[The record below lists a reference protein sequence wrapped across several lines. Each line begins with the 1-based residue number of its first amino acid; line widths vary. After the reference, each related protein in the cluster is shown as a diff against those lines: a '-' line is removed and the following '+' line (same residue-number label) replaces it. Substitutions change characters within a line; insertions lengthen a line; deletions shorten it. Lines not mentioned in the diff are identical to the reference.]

1 MLAYLWDAAKSFP
14 SKKVRDLPP
23 KDARNTIVKQ
33 DQILKLQRQI
43 LKQSRKKVVRNLFAL
58 DRVAGLVNAA
68 KLRGVD
74 GNVKMENKNLII
86 TLATMVVVGVFASYG
101 MVIKQWVDW
110 TTTTL
115 VDLDKRTA
123 IMEVEAKHTNEM
135 VAENQEMLKILMEKI
150 TKVNYG
156 NGKGADGTTD
166 INWRK
171 AQSEN

>member
-1 MLAYLWDAAKSFP
+1 MKEEKPLVEDGSADMG
-14 SKKVRDLPP
+14 
-23 KDARNTIVKQ
+23 
-33 DQILKLQRQI
+33 QR
-43 LKQSRKKVVRNLFAL
+43 S
-58 DRVAGLVNAA
+58 
-68 KLRGVD
+68 
-74 GNVKMENKNLII
+74 II
-86 TLATMVVVGVFASYG
+86 WSLATLLVTGIFASYG

-135 VAENQEMLKILMEKI
+135 VAQNHEMLKVLMETI
-150 TKVNYG
+150 TKASYEY
-156 NGKGADGTTD
+156 KQKPTGTTD